1 MSKKIS
7 SFGFSLSIKSLE
19 ASRKNI
25 MKTIYKDNNDVYTNK
40 LNDIKNRLKD
50 KISVSI
56 TAPI

>member
-40 LNDIKNRLKD
+40 LNEIKNRLKD
-50 KISVSI
+50 KLISI
-56 TAPI
+56 

>member
-40 LNDIKNRLKD
+40 LNEIKNRLKD
-50 KISVSI
+50 KLIV
-56 TAPI
+56 TN

>member
-25 MKTIYKDNNDVYTNK
+25 IKNTHKDNNDVYINK

-50 KISVSI
+50 KLIV
-56 TAPI
+56 TMV